1 MKLGAFSVGLPLYEI
16 ESDVT
21 YQTVRAPTV
30 FERMV
35 MRLCGR
41 YRTTPEIAGMTLS
54 QIFEKQLGVASANDL
69 VRPSVENLIYMGVLA
84 NPGSQDYMTI
94 RLADL
99 SLTADGFAFL
109 ERDRLPSRSQQATVT
124 HRFFPLSNS
133 VKSQRLDNRLSQTPI
148 KPFVSDA
155 VLQPSDC
162 SALVRE
168 AVAGERHAWKSPST
182 EIHSVQSRVLGV
194 AWEQHQVSIECDEA
208 GVLAIKAQGSPDLDR
223 WLALANPDVI
233 WQHILEPVLAIEASS
248 GWPTLSQASFS
259 SALAIAPLGN
269 GSTEAGTPVDSPRT
283 ALRVLVDEA
292 QLERHVDE
300 DVVLLKREGRVIQ
313 RLTALFKSV
322 DPGVRRLPSKQGTI
336 WLEMAAPSD
345 LPQGFDGL
353 ILRNEDHSPEAH
365 LTGLAKVFWAGQERR
380 AVLGLTAD
388 KNTSR
393 HVWGAIQAALQS
405 GLTSSQD
412 ADVFAL
418 AATWE
423 PPQETISRWRS
434 RVAALALKELIADA
448 SNFALA
454 LERFSPR
461 SGGDWR
467 PDWHGALSDQLVA
480 AISHLDEEVALD
492 DILGWLLDIDRLL
505 PSKSGDVMQAL
516 LAHCGTV
523 SDVESLA
530 RLREATGPSFALP
543 DRVVGDALLQKWI
556 TDAFSDGVLTLFG
569 PHSYAQPIEL
579 IRSAHQAVLRD
590 VGLKS
595 LEDAASGNLSLQ
607 GVKTSA
613 LASVSRW
620 QAASEAVRGM
630 RPAFA
635 GDAMSRVA
643 KFDTMVGAWRA
654 LASQRL
660 AHPAP
665 SGQRLVVLDTSALMQ
680 VPDLLSTMR
689 RGDIPIVPR
698 RVLEELDGIKES
710 AEEDKA
716 QKARSAIRSLERAGQ
731 AVSYESEVLDL
742 LPPDWE
748 PTSDNRILSVAL
760 YLRLSDV
767 LVVTGDRNFRNKARA
782 ENIAAMLPEEYRGV
796 TPNQGSRRET
806 GRRRR

>member
-1 MKLGAFSVGLPLYEI
+1 MKLGVFSVGLPLYEI

-41 YRTTPEIAGMTLS
+41 YRTTPEIARMTLS
-54 QIFEKQLGVASANDL
+54 QIFEQQLGVASANEL
-69 VRPSVENLIYMGVLA
+69 VGPSVENLIYMGVLA
-84 NPGSQDYMTI
+84 NPGSQDYMNI

-109 ERDRLPSRSQQATVT
+109 ERDRLPSRSQQTTVT

-133 VKSQRLDNRLSQTPI
+133 VKSQRLDNRLSQTPA
-148 KPFVSDA
+148 KPYVNDA

-168 AVAGERHAWKSPST
+168 AITGERHAWKSPST
-182 EIHSVQSRVLGV
+182 EIHSVQSRVIGV
-194 AWEQHQVSIECDEA
+194 VWEQHQINLECDQS

-233 WQHILEPVLAIEASS
+233 WRHILEPLLASDASS
-248 GWPTLSQASFS
+248 GWPTLSQTDFS
-259 SALAIAPLGN
+259 SALAIAPVGN
-269 GSTEAGTPVDSPRT
+269 GSGEAAPPVDSPRA

-292 QLERHVDE
+292 QLDLHADE
-300 DVVLLKREGRVIQ
+300 DTILLKREGSVIQ
-313 RLTALFKSV
+313 RSTGLVNSGDRGF
-322 DPGVRRLPSKQGTI
+322 RRQPSKQGTI
-336 WLEMAAPSD
+336 WLEMAVPSD

-380 AVLGLTAD
+380 AVLRLSAD

-393 HVWGAIQAALQS
+393 HVWGAIQSALQS

-418 AATWE
+418 AAIWE

-448 SNFALA
+448 SDFALA

-461 SGGDWR
+461 SGEDWR
-467 PDWHGALSDQLVA
+467 PDWHSALSDQLIS
-480 AISHLDEEVALD
+480 AISHLVEEVAFD
-492 DILGWLLDIDRLL
+492 DILGWLKDIDRLL
-505 PSKSGDVMQAL
+505 PTKSGEVMEAL
-516 LAHCGTV
+516 VAHCGPV
-523 SDVESLA
+523 SDLESLA
-530 RLREATGPSFALP
+530 RLREATGSSFALP
-543 DRVVGDALLQKWI
+543 GRVVGDALLHRWI

-569 PHSYAQPIEL
+569 PHAYAQPIEL

-613 LASVSRW
+613 LASVGRW
-620 QAASEAVRGM
+620 QAASEVVRGM
-630 RPAFA
+630 RPALA
-635 GDAMSRVA
+635 SDAMDRVA
-643 KFDTMVGAWRA
+643 QFDTMVGAWRA

-660 AHPAP
+660 AHPAR

-689 RGDIPIVPR
+689 RGDIPVVPR

-716 QKARSAIRSLERAGQ
+716 YKARSAIRSLELAGQ

-767 LVVTGDRNFRNKARA
+767 LLITGDRNFRNKARA

-796 TPNQGSRRET
+796 TPNQGSRREAGR
-806 GRRRR
+806 GRR